1 MRSFLLAT
9 SLCFAIAT
17 GAAAQTADKKATPGD
32 APTKSMDAATP
43 EMKGPGAGEHPPTGR
58 MDQAVPSMK
67 AGESASEAS
76 SAAKLSQSECD
87 ALWTQANPSGA
98 ATLTESQALPY
109 VSDFKAA
116 NPDGD
121 ETLDQNEFSKAC
133 DQGLVKSAA
142 SGASPAGTTDAS
154 KGATKEGQAT
164 SDRTPDTEA
173 MTPETQVDT
182 PKEGGTSD
190 RTPAK

>member
-1 MRSFLLAT
+1 MKSLLLAT
-9 SLCFAIAT
+9 SVCFAIAT
-17 GAAAQTADKKATPGD
+17 GAAAQTADKKAIPGD

-58 MDQAVPSMK
+58 MDEAVPSMK
-67 AGESASEAS
+67 AGESSSEAS
-76 SAAKLSQSECD
+76 SEAKVSQSECD
-87 ALWTQANPSGA
+87 ALWKQANPSGA
-98 ATLTESQALPY
+98 ATLTESQAQAY

-116 NPDGD
+116 NLDGD
-121 ETLDQNEFSKAC
+121 GTLDQTEFSTAC
-133 DQGLVKSAA
+133 HQGLVKSGAA
-142 SGASPAGTTDAS
+142 GGQPGTTDAS
-154 KGATKEGQAT
+154 KGATKEGQPT
-164 SDRTPDTEA
+164 SDRTPDKEA